1 MDQDAMAMGTE
12 TKKYYQQRRDLFSG
26 LIKKYRSRLSLLAF
40 LRLALFVIFVWFLV
54 MAIRNRFQDSGIW
67 VSLFVLAGFLA
78 AVFVADRLKKMI
90 GMWQKLQF
98 INENELL
105 IEQGGASLLDNGAL
119 FSGKQGFTTDLS
131 VFGNHSLFHL
141 LNRTGSISGKKS
153 LSTLLIHPL
162 LQQDEIIEKQAAVQE
177 LSGKT
182 DFGQQLL
189 AHALLLNEGDSLA
202 QLQSGIEEGS
212 ELLNSR
218 FWSIMAIVWP
228 VMGVVFV
235 LQAVWSANYRFLL
248 IFGILGFLILSLIN
262 KKQNPIYLHIS
273 KRSYLF
279 GQYAACFHL
288 IAEQAFDDPFLVK
301 QKEQVVVASA
311 AFRKLARLVD
321 WYDLRLNMLSFFLNP
336 LFLSDLLCARAY
348 LRWQKKY
355 QPQIGQWFASLGEM
369 ESLFSLAV
377 FHKNHP
383 HFILPRFSNT
393 EMKIRAREMG
403 HPLMKSGT
411 SVLNDIFLGDPE
423 QLYLITGSN
432 MSGKSTYLRTL
443 GLNMILAQIGA
454 PVYAKEFTCC
464 PLRILTSFHHIDS
477 LEDSTSYFYAELTC
491 LKNIMDALP
500 GPVPALVL
508 LDEVM
513 RGTNSRDK
521 HDGTALLIRKLL
533 QQKCLVCIATH
544 DTELGILSDSYP
556 GSIANFCFESE
567 LTESGLHFDFTK
579 RTGVAQTRNATYLMQ
594 QMGII

>member
-1 MDQDAMAMGTE
+1 ME
-12 TKKYYQQRRDLFSG
+12 TDTRKYNQQRRDYFAG
-26 LIKKYRSRLSLLAF
+26 QTKKYQSQ
-40 LRLALFVIFVWFLV
+40 LRLLSYLRLVLFVFFAWFLV

-67 VSLFVLAGFLA
+67 VSLSMLVGFLV
-78 AVFVADRLKKMI
+78 AVLLADRLKKKI
-90 GMWQKLQF
+90 SLWQQLLF

-105 IEQGGASLLDNGAL
+105 IEKGGTSQLDNGAR

-141 LNRTGSISGKKS
+141 LNRTGSQSGKNS
-153 LSTLLIHPL
+153 LRALLMHPL
-162 LQQDEIIEKQAAVQE
+162 LQPSEIIARQAAVQE
-177 LSGKT
+177 LSTKT

-189 AHALLLNEGDSLA
+189 AHTLLLKEGDSLQ
-202 QLQSGIEEGS
+202 QLQTGIDEGA

-218 FWSIMAIVWP
+218 FWSLMAQVWP
-228 VMGVVFV
+228 VMGAVMVG
-235 LQAVWSANYRFLL
+235 QAIVSADYRFLL
-248 IFGILGFLILSLIN
+248 IFGMLGFLILTLIN
-262 KKQNPIYLHIS
+262 KKQNPIYQHIS

-279 GQYAACFHL
+279 GQYAACFQL
-288 IAEQAFDDPFLVK
+288 IADQAFEDPYLLK
-301 QKEQVVVASA
+301 QKEQVVAASS

-336 LFLSDLLCARAY
+336 LFLTDLLCARAY
-348 LRWQKKY
+348 LKWQHTY
-355 QPQIGQWFASLGEM
+355 QTRIGQWFASLGEM

-377 FHKNHP
+377 FHNNHP
-383 HFILPRFSNT
+383 DYVFPRFSNT
-393 EMKIRAREMG
+393 DLKIQARGMG

-411 SVLNDIFLGDPE
+411 AVLNDIFLGDPE

-443 GLNMILAQIGA
+443 GLNMILAQTGA
-454 PVYAKEFTCC
+454 PVYAKEFICR
-464 PLRILTSFHHIDS
+464 PMNLLTSFHHIDS

-491 LKNIMDALP
+491 LKNIMDALS
-500 GPVPALVL
+500 GEAPALVL

-533 QQKCLVCIATH
+533 EKECLVCIATH
-544 DTELGILSDSYP
+544 DTELGILADSYP
-556 GSIANFCFESE
+556 GAIANFCFESE
-567 LTESGLHFDFTK
+567 LTDSGLHFDFTK
-579 RTGVAQTRNATYLMQ
+579 RAGVAQTRNATYLMQ